1 MNPSFNQLITGRGS
15 PVALHFSNAVPSTA
29 SVWLAGPC
37 RIMGG
42 GLSVKTKGQRNF
54 QNILTAIKFSSLD
67 IESKVKAPKSILLI
81 TYSVSIKYLSSVHTI
96 LRPYYYL

>member
-1 MNPSFNQLITGRGS
+1 MTGRGS

-42 GLSVKTKGQRNF
+42 GLSVKTKGQRYF
-54 QNILTAIKFSSLD
+54 QNILTSIKFNSLD
-67 IESKVKAPKSILLI
+67 IESKVKALKSTLLI
-81 TYSVSIKYLSSVHTI
+81 TYSAYSVSIKYLSSVQTI
-96 LRPYYYL
+96 LRPYCL